1 MSYAKS
7 GSVWDFK
14 DETTSFCVNPGF
26 RCVSH
31 VSNCCASGVRVGGGG
46 DGGGTMV
53 EVVVESK
60 RR

>member
-14 DETTSFCVNPGF
+14 DDTTSFWVKPGF

-46 DGGGTMV
+46 GTV
-53 EVVVESK
+53 VVVVVESK